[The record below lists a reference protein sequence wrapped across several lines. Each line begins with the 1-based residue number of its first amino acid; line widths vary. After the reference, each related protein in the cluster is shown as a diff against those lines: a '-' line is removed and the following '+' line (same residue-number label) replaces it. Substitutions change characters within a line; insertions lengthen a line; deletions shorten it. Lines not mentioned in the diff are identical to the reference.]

1 MPKTNVTGGSMKQR
15 IVGALSVLACLMV
28 AAVAFSQADPLS
40 GTWAGDWGPS
50 AQDRNQVTVDLKLDG
65 KAVSGV
71 VKTENRQE
79 VKLSNSSFDATTRT
93 VKMEAEAQSRGQTIK
108 YVIEGKLEGTTMTG
122 SWNHDGRKGD
132 FKLTKK

>member
-1 MPKTNVTGGSMKQR
+1 MKQR

>member
-1 MPKTNVTGGSMKQR
+1 MKQR

-108 YVIEGKLEGTTMTG
+108 YVIEGTLEGTTMTG

>member
-1 MPKTNVTGGSMKQR
+1 
-15 IVGALSVLACLMV
+15 MV